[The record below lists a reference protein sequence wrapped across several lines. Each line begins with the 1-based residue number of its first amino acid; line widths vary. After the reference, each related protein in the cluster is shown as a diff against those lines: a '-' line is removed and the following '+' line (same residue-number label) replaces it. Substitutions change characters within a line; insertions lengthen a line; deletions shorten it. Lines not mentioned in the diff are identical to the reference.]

1 MIEGGGGSELHL
13 DFLAFCRSSCGD
25 NLVVCICIQ
34 LDVLE
39 RGD

>member
-13 DFLAFCRSSCGD
+13 DFLAFCRSSSD
-25 NLVVCICIQ
+25 NLVVPIRIQ
-34 LDVLE
+34 LDVIE